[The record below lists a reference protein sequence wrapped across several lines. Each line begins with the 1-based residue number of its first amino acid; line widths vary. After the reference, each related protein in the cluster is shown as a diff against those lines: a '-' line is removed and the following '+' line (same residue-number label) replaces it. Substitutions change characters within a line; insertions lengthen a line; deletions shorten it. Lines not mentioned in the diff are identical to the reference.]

1 MQAVVDT
8 LCTLA
13 GVRYAGI
20 YKNSEVISSNFP
32 DIQSSPMSRSS
43 HVVSQIFSALESV
56 DKSHN
61 ELYFGIDKGYLAA
74 FRLQDGYIALLLT
87 DKKINVPMISMGIKS
102 ASQTIKQQTD
112 VKQAEQDR
120 LKHFAGTNI
129 LDEEPIVPVEE
140 SLRPI
145 FDRYTRLL
153 TGYLGPAA
161 SVIVEDAIDVWKQTY
176 VQTPNNLPFLLAILE
191 EELDSDKE
199 RQEFTARAA
208 GVSVPAM

>member
-8 LCTLA
+8 LCALA
-13 GVRYAGI
+13 GVRHAGI
-20 YKNSEVISSNFP
+20 FKDGKVISSNFP
-32 DIQSSPMSRSS
+32 DSQSSPMSNSS
-43 HVVSQIFSALESV
+43 HVVSQIFAALESV

-61 ELYFGIDKGYLAA
+61 ELYFGIDSGYLAA
-74 FRLQDGYIALLLT
+74 FRMQNGYIALLLT
-87 DKKINVPMISMGIKS
+87 DKKINVPMLSMGIKS

-112 VKQAEQDR
+112 AAQAEQDR
-120 LKHFAGTNI
+120 LRHLVNI
-129 LDEEPIVPVEE
+129 DNPAEPTVPVEE

-199 RQEFTARAA
+199 RQEFAARAA

>member
-13 GVRYAGI
+13 GVRHAGI
-20 YKNSEVISSNFP
+20 YKDSKVIGSNFP
-32 DIQSSPMSRSS
+32 DGQSSPMNNSS
-43 HVVSQIFSALESV
+43 HMVAQIFAALESV
-56 DKSHN
+56 NKSHN
-61 ELYFGIDKGYLAA
+61 ELYFGIDQGYLAA

-102 ASQTIKQQTD
+102 ASQTIKQQAEAE
-112 VKQAEQDR
+112 QAERDR
-120 LKHFAGTNI
+120 LKHFAEVNI
-129 LDEEPIVPVEE
+129 PDDPIVPVEE
-140 SLRPI
+140 SLRPV

-153 TGYLGPAA
+153 TSYLGPAA
-161 SVIVEDAIDVWKQTY
+161 SVIVDDAIDVWKQTY
-176 VQTPNNLPFLLAILE
+176 VQNPKNLPFLVAMLE